1 MGRPWV
7 GHPSWELVDDAA
19 AATGRYIAYLLLD
32 ATATELT
39 ETRHAQLS
47 TFTLSMV
54 ILDAVER
61 LGISPTICAGHS
73 VGEYAALVAAGA
85 MSFDDGARVV
95 AERGEAMQVAA
106 DEQPGTMAVVLG
118 LDALEVANACLRADD
133 DVWIANDNA
142 PAQVV
147 IAGSPAAVAR
157 TGALCREAG
166 ARKII
171 SVPVGGAFH
180 TPYMEPARPRL
191 RKALRDVT
199 FHAPEVP
206 VIANVDARAHP
217 DPADW
222 PGLLSA
228 QLLRPVRWRSTLLA
242 IADDA
247 PQVVVELGAGG
258 VLTGLA
264 RRTVP
269 GIEALAVASPD
280 DLDVLADRLAG
291 DGPLHTWRAEHVGE
305 HLYISE
311 RMVVSPCAGVF
322 EPAPAAGLELPAEL
336 AVGDLLGSVATEDVR
351 TPFAGQLMGV
361 LAVAG
366 ERVQL
371 GQPIAW
377 LRVS

>member
-7 GHPSWELVDDAA
+7 GHPSWELVEDAA
-19 AATGRYIAYLLLD
+19 AATGRDIAYLLLD
-32 ATATELT
+32 ASTPELT
-39 ETRHAQLS
+39 ETRHAQLA

-61 LGISPTICAGHS
+61 VGISPTICAGHS
-73 VGEYAALVAAGA
+73 LGEYAALVAAGA
-85 MSFDDGARVV
+85 LSFDEAARLV

-106 DEQPGTMAVVLG
+106 DERPGTMAVVLG
-118 LDALEVANACLRADD
+118 LDALEVADACLRADD
-133 DVWIANDNA
+133 DVWVANDNA

-147 IAGSPAAVAR
+147 IAGSPGAVALASR
-157 TGALCREAG
+157 LCQDAG
-166 ARKII
+166 ARKVV

-180 TPYMEPARPRL
+180 TPYMDPARPRL
-191 RKALRDVT
+191 RKALRGVT
-199 FHAPEVP
+199 FYPPEVP
-206 VIANVDARAHP
+206 VIANVDARAHL

-228 QLLRPVRWRSTLLA
+228 QLLRPVRWRPTLLA

-247 PQVVVELGAGG
+247 PRIIVELGAGG
-258 VLTGLA
+258 VLTGLT

-269 GIEALAVASPD
+269 GVEALPVATPD
-280 DLDVLADRLAG
+280 DLDVLADHLAG

-322 EPAPAAGLELPAEL
+322 DPAPAAAHTLPSHLE
-336 AVGDLLGSVATEDVR
+336 VGDLLGTVADVDVR
-351 TPFAGQLMGV
+351 TPFSGQLMGM
-361 LAVAG
+361 LALAG

-377 LRVS
+377 LRAV

>member
-7 GHPSWELVDDAA
+7 GHPSWELVEDAA
-19 AATGRYIAYLLLD
+19 AATGRDIAYLLLD
-32 ATATELT
+32 ASAAELT
-39 ETRHAQLS
+39 ETRHAQLA

-54 ILDAVER
+54 ALDAVER

-73 VGEYAALVAAGA
+73 LGEYAALVAAGA
-85 MSFDDGARVV
+85 LSFDEGARVV

-106 DEQPGTMAVVLG
+106 DEHPGTMAVVLG
-118 LDALEVANACLRADD
+118 LAATEVADACLRADD
-133 DVWIANDNA
+133 DVWVANDNA
-142 PAQVV
+142 PSQVV
-147 IAGSPAAVAR
+147 IAGSPPAVAR
-157 TGALCREAG
+157 AGELCQEAG
-166 ARKII
+166 ARKVL

-191 RKALRDVT
+191 RKALRHVT
-199 FHAPEVP
+199 FYPPEVT
-206 VIANVDARAHP
+206 VIANVDARPHA
-217 DPADW
+217 DPADQ

-228 QLLRPVRWRSTLLA
+228 QLLRPVRWRQTLLA

-247 PQVVVELGAGG
+247 PRLIVELGAGG

-269 GIEALAVASPD
+269 GIEALAVATPD
-280 DLDVLADRLAG
+280 DLDVLADHLAG
-291 DGPLHTWRAEHVGE
+291 AGPLHTWRAEHVGE

-322 EPAPAAGLELPAEL
+322 EPARPDELVPPAEL
-336 AVGDLLGSVATEDVR
+336 QVGDLLGTVADQDVR
-351 TPFAGQLMGV
+351 TPFAGQLMGM
-361 LAVAG
+361 LALAG

-377 LRVS
+377 LRAS